1 MEKTRIALVQMQSIF
16 GETEY
21 NLKKINEFINQAAKA
36 KVDIICFPEL
46 CVQGYSRDRS
56 ELYSE
61 PVPGPS
67 THHLLEAVKSS
78 NIIAIIGITEKSE
91 SDKPYITQ
99 LLIKPDGQLLKYRK
113 THLGNSEKPY
123 FSPGK
128 KLPVFEVNKAK
139 LGIEICWD
147 LHFPEITTIMSMAGA
162 EIIFAPHA
170 SPAIVG
176 DRRGIWLKYMTARAY
191 DNAVYIAACNLVGE
205 DGTGHSYC
213 GGALVIDPKGNV
225 VAEAFNKG
233 EDMLVA
239 ELDAKLIN
247 TIRNKESVS
256 MRNSFYISSRR
267 PELYKDLIKDNFCA
281 GKE

>member
-1 MEKTRIALVQMQSIF
+1 MEKIKIALVQMQSIF
-16 GETEY
+16 GNTAY
-21 NLKKINEFINQAAKA
+21 NLQKITQFINHAAEE
-36 KVDIICFPEL
+36 KVDLICFPEL

-67 THHLLEAVKSS
+67 TYRLVETVKKS
-78 NIIAIIGITEKSE
+78 NIIAIVGIAEKSE
-91 SDKPYITQ
+91 SAKPYITQ

-123 FSPGK
+123 FSPGE
-128 KLPVFEVNKAK
+128 KLPVFDVNKAK

-170 SPAIVG
+170 SPSIVG

-191 DNAVYIAACNLVGE
+191 DNAVYLAACNLVGE

-233 EDMLVA
+233 EDMLVT

-247 TIRNKESVS
+247 TIRNKESYS
-256 MRNSFYISSRR
+256 MSNSFYISSRR
-267 PELYKDLIKDNFCA
+267 PELYQDLVKDNYCA